1 MPSSSWPIHSSIV
14 SRSIHVLSILLVFFY
29 ILFDVLDLDGANF
42 PRLLIRME
50 RAVIVAVVPSG
61 ALLNQ
66 SSEHSKLRDD
76 IVLLFADRSGLN
88 VQPSWAEALGPSPL
102 GTARAH
108 GYRVGLARN
117 SLPDSFPYL

>member
-66 SSEHSKLRDD
+66 SSEQSKLRDD
-76 IVLLFADRSGLN
+76 IVLLFADRSG
-88 VQPSWAEALGPSPL
+88 
-102 GTARAH
+102 
-108 GYRVGLARN
+108 
-117 SLPDSFPYL
+117 